1 MESVT
6 TLPTLRSWTLLRGGV
21 RASVMLAQ
29 SAFVVL
35 TWLALAI
42 VGAIMLCRWSWRPLR
57 RSAAALVSATYSLLD

>member
-6 TLPTLRSWTLLRGGV
+6 TLTPRSWTLLRGGV

-35 TWLALAI
+35 AWFALAI

>member
-1 MESVT
+1 MASAT
-6 TLPTLRSWTLLRGGV
+6 TLTTLRSWTPLRGGV

-42 VGAIMLCRWSWRPLR
+42 VGAVMLCRWSWRPLR
-57 RSAAALVSATYSLLD
+57 RSAAALLSATYSLLD